1 MDKTTLLGLVSGIAI
16 IFAAIGMGSA
26 PGEFLYL
33 PALLIVFGGT
43 LASTLI
49 KFPLFHVVN
58 SFRVAGLAFV
68 RQEEDPR
75 KLILQVK
82 DLAKTARMKGLL
94 ALEDAEVDNP
104 FFRKGLQLC
113 ADGVDPEL
121 MHKVLKEDLEMSAE
135 RHDVGQRIFRAIG
148 ESAPAFGMIGTLV
161 GLVQMLAHLDDPA
174 AIGPG
179 MATAL
184 LTTLY
189 GAMFAQ
195 LVALPIA
202 DKLELRAQNERAN
215 KMLILEGINCIRQG
229 FNARMIEELLSAYL
243 PTKTRGELAE
253 MERALAD
260 EPQQGEERA

>member
-1 MDKTTLLGLVSGIAI
+1 MDKTTLLGLVAGIAI
-16 IFAAIGMGSA
+16 IFSAIAMGSA
-26 PGEFLYL
+26 PGEFLYA

-43 LASTLI
+43 LASTMI
-49 KFPLFHVVN
+49 KFPFNHVMN
-58 SFRVAGLAFV
+58 SFRVAGRAFT
-68 RQEEDPR
+68 RSEEDP
-75 KLILQVK
+75 KTLILQVK

-94 ALEDAEVDNP
+94 ALEDADVGNP

-121 MHKVLKEDLEMSAE
+121 MHKVLKEDLELSVE
-135 RHDVGQRIFRAIG
+135 RHEVGQRIFRAIG

-229 FNARMIEELLSAYL
+229 FNARMIEDLLSAYL
-243 PTKTRGELAE
+243 PTKARGELAE
-253 MERALAD
+253 MEEARAS
-260 EPQQGEERA
+260 EQQSQESA